1 MKNYEVRYKNSEG
14 ELINEIQS
22 IEEKLFLKMTD
33 AERLSIE
40 LKRQMKT
47 S

>member
-22 IEEKLFLKMTD
+22 IEEKLFLTVNNFWF
-33 AERLSIE
+33 
-40 LKRQMKT
+40 
-47 S
+47 